1 MAKENTSRIVSLGQ
15 NNHGVV
21 AITDTVVA
29 VIAGYAA
36 TEVEGVATMAGNIT
50 SSLMSRVGV
59 NILSKGVRIQIANGT
74 VNADLAIM
82 VKYGYDIPATTQ
94 QVQKKV
100 ASAIE
105 TMTGLNVANVN
116 IRVAGA
122 VIS

>member
-1 MAKENTSRIVSLGQ
+1 MAKENASRIVKLGK
-15 NNHGVV
+15 NDHGIV

-50 SSLMSRVGV
+50 SSLMSKVGV
-59 NILSKGVRIQIANGT
+59 NILSKGVKILIEDGSVKAE
-74 VNADLAIM
+74 LAIM

-100 ASAIE
+100 AAAIE
-105 TMTGLNVANVN
+105 NMTGLKVSNVN

-122 VIS
+122 VMV